1 MCLLTFCMSAL
12 LKCLFR
18 SPDHFLSGFFVYL
31 MLKCVNCLCVLDINT
46 LLIVSFTNIFFLSIG
61 CLFVSLMVFFAVQK
75 LLGLIKFHLFIFAF
89 ISLALGDRYKKIL
102 A

>member
-1 MCLLTFCMSAL
+1 
-12 LKCLFR
+12 
-18 SPDHFLSGFFVYL
+18 
-31 MLKCVNCLCVLDINT
+31 MLNCVNCLCVLDLNS
-46 LLIVSFTNIFFLSIG
+46 LLIISFTNIFFLSVG

-89 ISLALGDRYKKIL
+89 ISFALGDRYKKIL